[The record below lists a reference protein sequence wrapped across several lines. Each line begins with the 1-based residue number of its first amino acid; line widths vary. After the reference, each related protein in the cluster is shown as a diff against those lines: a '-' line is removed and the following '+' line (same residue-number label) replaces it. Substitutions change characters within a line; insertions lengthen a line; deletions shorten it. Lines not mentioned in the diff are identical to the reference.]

1 MQNQI
6 YNIQMGR
13 MRIKKKEAVLPF
25 QETIAFRMILLTAS
39 FIVFIIALYFLIGAF
54 RTSLP
59 LAIAWGVAVVGAAIA
74 IFYNL
79 DHMRD
84 AKIPKHTMNRMK
96 RR

>member
-1 MQNQI
+1 MRNQI
-6 YNIQMGR
+6 YNNYMGR

-25 QETIAFRMILLTAS
+25 RETIAFRMILLTVS
-39 FIVFIIALYFLIGAF
+39 VIIFMVALYYLAGAV

-59 LAIAWGVAVVGAAIA
+59 LAITWGAAVVGAAIS

-79 DHMRD
+79 SHMQD
-84 AKIPKHTMNRMK
+84 AKVPKHTLNRMK

>member
-1 MQNQI
+1 
-6 YNIQMGR
+6 

-25 QETIAFRMILLTAS
+25 RETIAFRMILLTVS
-39 FIVFIIALYFLIGAF
+39 VIVFIIALYYLIGAF

-59 LAIAWGVAVVGAAIA
+59 LAITWGAALVGSAIS

>member
-1 MQNQI
+1 
-6 YNIQMGR
+6 

-25 QETIAFRMILLTAS
+25 RETIAFRMILLTVS
-39 FIVFIIALYFLIGAF
+39 VIVFIIALYYLIGAF

-59 LAIAWGVAVVGAAIA
+59 LAITWGAALVAAAIS

>member
-1 MQNQI
+1 
-6 YNIQMGR
+6 MGR

-39 FIVFIIALYFLIGAF
+39 FIVFIIALYYLIGAF

-59 LAIAWGVAVVGAAIA
+59 MAITWGAAVVGAAIS

-79 DHMRD
+79 EHMRD
-84 AKIPKHTMNRMK
+84 AKIPKHTINRMK